1 MSNPLYGLDCVVY
14 PVEQFSYLEI
24 FEVIGKDVFLKTKI
38 SAQYSVIYPLGTGSM
53 KKLGLLEASYC
64 YEECPLF

>member
-53 KKLGLLEASYC
+53 
-64 YEECPLF
+64 